1 MHMGQINTREK
12 IAAEAGLLAMTVI
25 FDPKQAYHPSHNQ
38 WTAFMH
44 YKISRQLLWLNL
56 LFAHTLMAQSNHV
69 TPQLRAHK
77 INSDIQL
84 DGLLTETHWQE
95 AEATSDLRQI
105 QPREGEPATEK
116 TEVRVLY
123 DHDNLYVGVICYDA
137 KPDKIVAQKLQRDS
151 GLGDDDMFA
160 IVLDTYHDHRN
171 AYLFATNP
179 NGVEEDGQVVD
190 SAFDVNLDWDGV
202 WEVEAK
208 IHEQG
213 WSAEFKIPLWNLKFK
228 SLPEQSWGINFTRII
243 KRKTEQVNWASW
255 SRDNGGFLRISRAGD
270 LLDLQELK
278 QGFNL
283 QIKPFTLGKS
293 TRDRLLEVNPLR
305 DEKLDA
311 GLDVKYGLTSNLTLD
326 LTANTDFAQ
335 VEADVAQ
342 INLTR
347 YSLFFPEKREFF
359 LESAS
364 TFEFGEP
371 GFFGPPSM
379 LLFFSRRIGIEN
391 DSTMAPIIMPIIAGG
406 RLTGKMGRFNVGV
419 LDILTDKENGLPRS
433 HFSVARVSRDI
444 FQRSKIGMIFT
455 NRADIGQINRR
466 AYGVDADLWLSNP
479 MVFQAFYA
487 QTDTS
492 GIGRTSH
499 SWKLALDFTKDHWGW
514 FAGQTVIDKNFDPAA
529 GFVLRSDIRRTF
541 ATFRV
546 SPQPNGRFLRRTDIR
561 QSLTHIKK
569 VGGRLQDWDY
579 RLIFQNE
586 LASGDYLNI
595 NYGRIFER
603 LEQPFPLS
611 DTIKIPIGD
620 YKNHSVSADFQSSAK
635 RKFTGVANI
644 LWRDFYAGELFNW
657 GGGLGYSPNP
667 HLSFGLNYD
676 RNEVDLPQGQLDTDL
691 FALRL
696 NLAFNTRL
704 FFNTLLQYNSEKN
717 ELSSN
722 LRLNFIHSPGS
733 DLFIVY
739 NESRG
744 RFGEDFGDGL
754 PARNREF
761 IVKFTRLLK
770 P

>member
-1 MHMGQINTREK
+1 MHN
-12 IAAEAGLLAMTVI
+12 
-25 FDPKQAYHPSHNQ
+25 
-38 WTAFMH
+38 
-44 YKISRQLLWLNL
+44 KISRQLLWLNL
-56 LFAHTLMAQSNHV
+56 LLAHTLIAQSNHV

-77 INSDIQL
+77 INSDIHL
-84 DGLLTETHWQE
+84 DGLLAETYWQGM
-95 AEATSDLRQI
+95 EATSDFRQI

-123 DHDNLYVGVICYDA
+123 DHDNLYIGVICYDA
-137 KPDKIVAQKLQRDS
+137 EPNKIVAQKLQRD
-151 GLGDDDMFA
+151 GLLADDDTFGF
-160 IVLDTYHDHRN
+160 ILDTYHDHRN
-171 AYLFATNP
+171 AYFFSTNP
-179 NGVEEDGQVVD
+179 NGAEEDGQVTD
-190 SAFDVNLDWDGV
+190 GAFDINLDWDGV
-202 WEVEAK
+202 WEVKAK
-208 IHEQG
+208 IHQQG
-213 WSAEFKIPLWNLKFK
+213 WSAEFKIPLWNLKFQ

-270 LLDLQELK
+270 LLNLQELK

-293 TRDRLLEVNPLR
+293 TRENLLEANPLR

-335 VEADVAQ
+335 VEADVEQ

-347 YSLFFPEKREFF
+347 FPLFFPEKREFF

-364 TFEFGEP
+364 TFQFGEP
-371 GFFGPPSM
+371 GFFGPPSI
-379 LLFFSRRIGIEN
+379 LLFFSRRIGIEGFG
-391 DSTMAPIIMPIIAGG
+391 SIVPITAGG
-406 RLTGKMGRFNVGV
+406 RLTGKVGRFNIGV

-433 HFSVARVSRDI
+433 HFSVTRVSRDI

-455 NRADIGQINRR
+455 NRSDIGRNHQQ

-479 MVFQAFYA
+479 MVFQTFFA
-487 QTDTS
+487 QTHTS
-492 GIGRTSH
+492 NTGRIDRT
-499 SWKLALDFTKDHWGW
+499 WKLALDFTKDHWGW
-514 FAGQTVIDKNFDPAA
+514 FAGQTAIDKNFDPAV
-529 GFVLRSDIRRTF
+529 GFVLRRDIRRTF
-541 ATFRV
+541 LTFRM
-546 SPQPNGRFLRRTDIR
+546 SPQPNGKFLRRTDIR
-561 QSLTHIKK
+561 QSLTHITNYA
-569 VGGRLQDWDY
+569 GRLQDWEY
-579 RLIFQNE
+579 HLIFQNE
-586 LASGDYLNI
+586 LSSGDFVNI

-603 LEQPFPLS
+603 LEQTFPFRS
-611 DTIKIPIGD
+611 AIEIPTGD
-620 YKNHSVSADFQSSAK
+620 YKNNSVSADFQSSAK
-635 RKFTGVANI
+635 RKITGFANI

-667 HLSFGLNYD
+667 HLSFGLDYD
-676 RNEVDLPQGQLDTDL
+676 RNKVDLPQGKLDTDL

-704 FFNTLLQYNSEKN
+704 FFNTLLQYNSETN

-722 LRLNFIHSPGS
+722 LRLNFIHSAGS
-733 DLFIVY
+733 DLFVVY

-744 RFGEDFGDGL
+744 RFGEDLGDGL

>member
-1 MHMGQINTREK
+1 MSKKFLFHLSLFSLSFINIL
-12 IAAEAGLLAMTVI
+12 IA
-25 FDPKQAYHPSHNQ
+25 QN
-38 WTAFMH
+38 
-44 YKISRQLLWLNL
+44 
-56 LFAHTLMAQSNHV
+56 NHI

-77 INSDIQL
+77 INSGVHL
-84 DGLLTETHWQE
+84 DGLLTETYWQE
-95 AEATSDLRQI
+95 AEAASDFRQI

-123 DHDNLYVGVICYDA
+123 DHDNLFIGVICYDA
-137 KPDKIVAQKLQRDS
+137 EPDKIVAQKLQRDS

-160 IVLDTYHDHRN
+160 IALDTYHDHRN

-190 SAFDVNLDWDGV
+190 YSFDANLDWDGV
-202 WEVEAK
+202 WEVRAK

-213 WSAEFKIPLWNLKFK
+213 WSAEFKIPLWNLKFR
-228 SLPEQSWGINFTRII
+228 SLPEQSWGINFTRTI

-270 LLDLQELK
+270 LLDLQGLK
-278 QGFNL
+278 QDFNL
-283 QIKPFTLGKS
+283 QIKPFTLGKA
-293 TRDRLLEVNPLR
+293 TRDRLLEANPLR

-335 VEADVAQ
+335 VEADVEQ

-347 YSLFFPEKREFF
+347 FPLFFPEKREFF

-391 DSTMAPIIMPIIAGG
+391 DSTIVPIIAGG
-406 RLTGKMGRFNVGV
+406 RLTGKVGRFNVGV

-455 NRADIGQINRR
+455 NRADLRR
-466 AYGVDADLWLSNP
+466 NHQQAYGVDADIWLSNP
-479 MVFQAFYA
+479 LVFQTFFA
-487 QTDTS
+487 QTHTS
-492 GIGRTSH
+492 GTGRIDRT
-499 SWKLALDFTKDHWGW
+499 WKLALDFTKDHWGW
-514 FAGQTVIDKNFDPAA
+514 FAGQTAIDKNFDPAV
-529 GFVLRSDIRRTF
+529 GFVLRRDIRRTF
-541 ATFRV
+541 LTFRV
-546 SPQPNGRFLRRTDIR
+546 SPQPNGKFLRRTDIR
-561 QSLTHIKK
+561 QSLTHITNYN
-569 VGGRLQDWDY
+569 GRLQDWEY
-579 RLIFQNE
+579 HLIFQNE
-586 LASGDYLNI
+586 LSSGDNVNL

-603 LEQPFPLS
+603 LDQTFPFRS
-611 DTIKIPIGD
+611 AIEIPTGD

-635 RKFTGVANI
+635 RKFAGFANI
-644 LWRDFYAGELFNW
+644 LWRGFYAGELFNW

-667 HLSFGLNYD
+667 HLSFRLDYD
-676 RNEVDLPQGQLDTDL
+676 RNEVDLPQGKLDTDL
-691 FALRL
+691 FALHL

-704 FFNTLLQYNSEKN
+704 FFNALLQYNSEEN
-717 ELSSN
+717 ELGSN

-744 RFGEDFGDGL
+744 RSGEDFGDGL